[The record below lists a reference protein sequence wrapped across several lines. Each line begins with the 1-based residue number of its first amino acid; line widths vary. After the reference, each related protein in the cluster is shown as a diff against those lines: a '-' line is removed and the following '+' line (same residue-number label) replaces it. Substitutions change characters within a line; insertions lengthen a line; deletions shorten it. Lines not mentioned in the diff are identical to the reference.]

1 MLQNMQATVNYVSSK
16 LYVPVSNR
24 TNEEMCSVF

>member
-1 MLQNMQATVNYVSSK
+1 MFQNMQATVKYVSSK

-24 TNEEMCSVF
+24 TSEEMCSLF